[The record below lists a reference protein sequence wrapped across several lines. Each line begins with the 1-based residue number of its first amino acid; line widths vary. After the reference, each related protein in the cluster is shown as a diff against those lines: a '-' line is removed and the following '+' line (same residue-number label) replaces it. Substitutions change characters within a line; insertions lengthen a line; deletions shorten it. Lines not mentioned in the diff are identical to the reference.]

1 MGPTLL
7 LMTLT
12 PESRTSKNPSACEA
26 ESFLFS
32 PFAKELEGG
41 FGLCVLERAY
51 PARMDLLHLLRLLL
65 TACVFGL
72 SQTINPFV
80 VQQTASD
87 PCYDENSAPRRCIP
101 EFVNAAFGKEV
112 QASSTCGK
120 PPTRH
125 CDASDPRKA
134 HPASYLTD
142 LNTASNMTC
151 WRSESLHLSP
161 QNVTLTLSLAKK
173 FEVIYVSL
181 QFCSPRPESAA
192 ILKSMDYGK
201 TWVPYQYYSSQCR
214 KIYGK
219 PNKATVTKQNE
230 QEALCTD
237 GHTDLYPLT
246 GGLIAFSTLDGRPS
260 AQDFDNSPVLQDW
273 VTATDI
279 RVIFSRPHLFRE
291 LGGRDNEED
300 DGGTGSSSYY
310 YAVGEFQVGGR
321 CKCNGHASRCV
332 KDKEGKLVCDCKHN
346 TEGPEC
352 DRCKP
357 FHYDRPWQ
365 RANAREANECLAW
378 TPSSHESGIPLPIPR
393 QPGLH
398 HPLREGSLNPSL
410 ASLGS
415 IILWPATVTCMPGAA
430 ASIWS
435 CTNSQAGRAE
445 ESGSTNTAGR
455 HCHYCKEGFY
465 RDMSKSI
472 TDRKACKA
480 CDCHPVGAAGKTC
493 NQTTGQCPCKDGVT
507 GLTCNRCAKGY
518 QQSRS
523 PVAPCIKIPAIN
535 PTSVVTSTEE
545 PAVKLFVVIQLSE
558 QLPIPWLDVVR
569 CYAIASSPSAIC
581 PSLVL
586 LSDTYCCEFSCTEN
600 CDSYCKPAKGNYK
613 INMKKYCKKDYV
625 VQVNVLDME
634 TVANWAKF
642 TVNVLSVYKCRDERV
657 KRGDNFLWIHMKD
670 LACKC
675 PKIQI
680 SRKYLVMGI
689 SENPTDRPGLMA
701 DKNSLVIQWRDAWT
715 RRLRKLQ
722 RREKKGKCLK
732 P

>member
-1 MGPTLL
+1 MLPIQ
-7 LMTLT
+7 T
-12 PESRTSKNPSACEA
+12 PP
-26 ESFLFS
+26 
-32 PFAKELEGG
+32 
-41 FGLCVLERAY
+41 
-51 PARMDLLHLLRLLL
+51 
-65 TACVFGL
+65 
-72 SQTINPFV
+72 
-80 VQQTASD
+80 D
-87 PCYDENSAPRRCIP
+87 PCYDENGAPRRCIP

-125 CDASDPRKA
+125 CDSSDPRKA

-142 LNTASNMTC
+142 LNTAANMTC
-151 WRSESLHLSP
+151 WRSETLYHSP
-161 QNVTLTLSLAKK
+161 QNITLNVSLGKK

-192 ILKSMDYGK
+192 IFKSMDYGK

-219 PNKATVTKQNE
+219 PNKVTITKQNE

-273 VTATDI
+273 VTVTDI

-291 LGGRDNEED
+291 LGSRDHDDED
-300 DGGTGSSSYY
+300 GVTSSSSYY
-310 YAVGEFQVGGR
+310 YSVGEIQVGGR

-346 TEGPEC
+346 TEGLEC
-352 DRCKP
+352 DLDIFLPRAFLTNIPTCSLSSSPAACNCNLHARRCRFNMELYKLSG
-357 FHYDRPWQ
+357 RKSGGV
-365 RANAREANECLAW
+365 CLNCR
-378 TPSSHESGIPLPIPR
+378 H
-393 QPGLH
+393 
-398 HPLREGSLNPSL
+398 
-410 ASLGS
+410 
-415 IILWPATVTCMPGAA
+415 
-430 ASIWS
+430 
-435 CTNSQAGRAE
+435 
-445 ESGSTNTAGR
+445 NTAGR

-523 PVAPCIKIPAIN
+523 PFAPCIKIPAIS

-545 PAVKLFVVIQLSE
+545 PA
-558 QLPIPWLDVVR
+558 D
-569 CYAIASSPSAIC
+569 
-581 PSLVL
+581 
-586 LSDTYCCEFSCTEN
+586 

-689 SENPTDRPGLMA
+689 SDNPIDRPGLMA